1 MKFVKGF
8 EVNQPESVRQHRP
21 GQTTSDSTNVRAK
34 S

>member
-1 MKFVKGF
+1 MSREMRF

-21 GQTTSDSTNVRAK
+21 GQATLDSTNVRIQ

>member
-1 MKFVKGF
+1 MSREVEF

-21 GQTTSDSTNVRAK
+21 GQTTLGSTNVRVQ